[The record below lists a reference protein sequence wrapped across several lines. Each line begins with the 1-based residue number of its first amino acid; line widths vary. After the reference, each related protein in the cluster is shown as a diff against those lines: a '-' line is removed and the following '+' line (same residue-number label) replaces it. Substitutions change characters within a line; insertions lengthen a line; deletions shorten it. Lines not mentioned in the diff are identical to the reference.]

1 MHNFLTSPLVNFK
14 GRVNYIVFI
23 LFGVIDATLLVDLLT
38 PITQAFRSTSHLTI
52 FLTPLQG
59 SLSHTTSI
67 TSSLHHSTTKK
78 RRVNYIVFILFGVI
92 DASLL
97 VDSLT
102 C

>member
-1 MHNFLTSPLVNFK
+1 MHNFLISPLVNFK

-23 LFGVIDATLLVDLLT
+23 
-38 PITQAFRSTSHLTI
+38 
-52 FLTPLQG
+52 
-59 SLSHTTSI
+59 
-67 TSSLHHSTTKK
+67 
-78 RRVNYIVFILFGVI
+78 FIGVI